1 MDTARLREPIGT
13 GLIASVALNAQRH
26 YRGAKPS
33 ELRSCSRP
41 NSRRPSILK
50 TASDLGTALSPSM
63 LAHADEVIV
72 GSPAF
77 SSATACRSP
86 TLPRFSSIQGARP
99 SHRIRLLLPSIGN
112 VCVLV
117 FAARWLPM
125 LLLQLS
131 NRRLACILGVSS
143 DLVAK
148 SFFNPAFEILGPRAA
163 RVSPIPIC
171 PSAIVIPDRLLLVTT
186 VCRQS

>member
-1 MDTARLREPIGT
+1 
-13 GLIASVALNAQRH
+13 
-26 YRGAKPS
+26 
-33 ELRSCSRP
+33 
-41 NSRRPSILK
+41 
-50 TASDLGTALSPSM
+50 
-63 LAHADEVIV
+63 
-72 GSPAF
+72 
-77 SSATACRSP
+77 
-86 TLPRFSSIQGARP
+86 
-99 SHRIRLLLPSIGN
+99 
-112 VCVLV
+112 
-117 FAARWLPM
+117 M